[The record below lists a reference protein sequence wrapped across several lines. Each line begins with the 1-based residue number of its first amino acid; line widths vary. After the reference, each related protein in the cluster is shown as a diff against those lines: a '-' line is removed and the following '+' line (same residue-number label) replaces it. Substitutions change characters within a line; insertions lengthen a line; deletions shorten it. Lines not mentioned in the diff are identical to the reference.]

1 MSTRRRFPRSPRA
14 RLLLTLGL
22 LLLAGFLTSKLT
34 LRAVDEGVPAAG
46 PAGAES
52 PARTASGA
60 GKDRKRQSNKAKA
73 VQNSASATAASTTAN
88 QVATLEQRL
97 NHQEE
102 LLAAQQQQIA
112 KLVTMVE
119 EQKKLL
125 ERNTPPSDEAAQA
138 LNLGQAVSL
147 GEVASLAPVL
157 PVVAAG
163 GTAEGQALTTPATPS
178 STQSPPQEPQAYTPR
193 IMQLEK
199 TVEGISKGIAGFRFS
214 GDLRI
219 RSDNLWRSG
228 NSVAGPLQNLRGTYR
243 LRFNIDKN
251 ITDQV
256 NVHLQLGSGRFN
268 NPVTDDTEFG
278 GSNVRG
284 PIFLSEAW
292 VNWHPNT
299 HVNLQAGKMPE
310 VFQDYTRFMWDED
323 MRFNGGQES
332 FGLSPK
338 DNALGVTR
346 IDFMAGQYVLTNPN
360 VQVLPSAKACTPPP
374 PQVITTLPATITQP
388 APLPA
393 NCAYL
398 AAGYQP
404 GENVR
409 DSNLFDQ
416 GVFFKGKTNG
426 NWSHYMFTDF
436 LLYRNANQI
445 AFGSTPAG
453 SLLLTNNVLGVTVS
467 SPLPGTGNATTV
479 PGGAVYTAGH
489 FQIGRLAY
497 RITYDGW
504 QLHGE
509 SFPVFID
516 VQGSRNFG
524 AGFLR
529 NAWMATLNAG
539 EVRKR
544 GDIRFLYAYGAKDAN
559 SMISQYTDDHFG
571 SNTGVNIRTNMIR
584 FDLGLAKFLQWQN
597 ILYIQKEISGNDPA
611 RHFYVPIPA
620 GAATQYRAETQLFV
634 NF

>member
-1 MSTRRRFPRSPRA
+1 MITTRRFPRMPRA
-14 RLLLTLGL
+14 RLPLTLGL
-22 LLLAGFLTSKLT
+22 LLLAGCLTPSLT
-34 LRAVDEGVPAAG
+34 LRAADEGVPAAG
-46 PAGAES
+46 PVGAAN
-52 PARTASGA
+52 PPQTASSA
-60 GKDRKRQSNKAKA
+60 GQDRKRHSSKAKA
-73 VQNSASATAASTTAN
+73 VQNSAAPAATTDEVAA
-88 QVATLEQRL
+88 LKERL
-97 NHQEE
+97 NHQEQ

-112 KLVTMVE
+112 KLVRVLE
-119 EQKKLL
+119 EQKTVV
-125 ERNTPPSDEAAQA
+125 ERTAAPSDESARAP
-138 LNLGQAVSL
+138 NL
-147 GEVASLAPVL
+147 GEVASLAPVI
-157 PVVAAG
+157 PVAAPG
-163 GTAEGQALTTPATPS
+163 GTAESQALATPATAPAA
-178 STQSPPQEPQAYTPR
+178 QNALQEPQAYTPR

-199 TVEGISKGIAGFRFS
+199 TVEGMSKGIAGFRFS

-228 NSVAGPLQNLRGTYR
+228 NSVAGPLQNLRGTNR

-284 PIFLSEAW
+284 PVFLSEAW

-299 HVNLQAGKMPE
+299 SVNLQAGKMPE

-332 FGLSPK
+332 FGVSPK

-388 APLPA
+388 TPLPA

-409 DSNLFDQ
+409 SSDLFDQ
-416 GVFFKGKTNG
+416 GVFFKGKING

-445 AFGSTPAG
+445 AFASTTAG
-453 SLLLTNNVLGVTVS
+453 APLLTNNVLGVTVS
-467 SPLPGTGNATTV
+467 GPLPGTGNATTV

-497 RITYDGW
+497 RLTYDGW

-516 VQGSRNFG
+516 IQGSRNFG

-539 EVRKR
+539 EIRKR

-584 FDLGLAKFLQWQN
+584 FDLGLAKSLQWQN

-611 RHFYVPIPA
+611 RNFYVPIPA

>member
-1 MSTRRRFPRSPRA
+1 MKKTRSVRRE
-14 RLLLTLGL
+14 LTEVILVAAVLTIPLKLG
-22 LLLAGFLTSKLT
+22 A
-34 LRAVDEGVPAAG
+34 ADQPAASG
-46 PAGAES
+46 GQGTKGVNSQSFDARKDRAGQSRAPGTTVS
-52 PARTASGA
+52 PASGEVAVLKQQLELQQKQLKLQQRHLEQLETAVAEQKELLNRTVQALQTYQPLQPPGILPPNVGQVASLQPVLPMPA
-60 GKDRKRQSNKAKA
+60 GKDA
-73 VQNSASATAASTTAN
+73 VASQAPTTSASS
-88 QVATLEQRL
+88 
-97 NHQEE
+97 
-102 LLAAQQQQIA
+102 
-112 KLVTMVE
+112 
-119 EQKKLL
+119 
-125 ERNTPPSDEAAQA
+125 
-138 LNLGQAVSL
+138 
-147 GEVASLAPVL
+147 
-157 PVVAAG
+157 
-163 GTAEGQALTTPATPS
+163 TPAQNAPE
-178 STQSPPQEPQAYTPR
+178 EPQAYTQR
-193 IMQLEK
+193 IQQLSK
-199 TVEGISKGIAGFRFS
+199 AVEGISQGVAGFKFS
-214 GDLRI
+214 GDIRI

-284 PIFLSEAW
+284 PVFLSEAW

-299 HVNLQAGKMPE
+299 SVNLQAGKMPE

-323 MRFNGGQES
+323 VRFNGAQEA
-332 FGLSPK
+332 FGWSPA

-346 IDFMAGQYVLTNPN
+346 IDFRAGQYVLTNPN

-388 APLPA
+388 SALPA
-393 NCAYL
+393 NCLYL
-398 AAGYQP
+398 TAGYQP

-409 DSNLFDQ
+409 DSDLFDQ
-416 GVFFKGKTNG
+416 GVFVKGKITD

-436 LLYRNANQI
+436 LLYRNASQI
-445 AFGSTPAG
+445 AFGSATNGA
-453 SLLLTNNVLGVTVS
+453 LLLTNNVLGVAVS
-467 SPLPGTGNATTV
+467 SALPGTGNATTV

-489 FQIGRLAY
+489 FQIGRLGY
-497 RITYDGW
+497 RLTYDGW
-504 QLHGE
+504 RFRGE
-509 SFPVFID
+509 SFPMFVD

-539 EVRKR
+539 EIRKR
-544 GDIRFLYAYGAKDAN
+544 GDIRFLYSYGAKDAN

-584 FDLGLAKFLQWQN
+584 FDLGLARFLQWQN
-597 ILYIQKEISGNDPA
+597 IVYIQKEISGDDPA
-611 RHFYVPIPA
+611 RHFFVPIPA

>member
-1 MSTRRRFPRSPRA
+1 MSTRRRYSRNAQA
-14 RLLLTLGL
+14 RLLALLGPV
-22 LLLAGFLTSKLT
+22 LLAGCLTSSLT
-34 LRAVDEGVPAAG
+34 LRATDEDAPATRPAATG
-46 PAGAES
+46 S
-52 PARTASGA
+52 QARTASTGS
-60 GKDRKRQSNKAKA
+60 KDRKRHFNK
-73 VQNSASATAASTTAN
+73 VQNSQNGASAAPGTAAAG
-88 QVATLEQRL
+88 QVAALEERL

-112 KLVTMVE
+112 RLVTALE

-125 ERNTPPSDEAAQA
+125 ERSTQPSEEAAQTP
-138 LNLGQAVSL
+138 NLGQ
-147 GEVASLAPVL
+147 VASLAPMPPL
-157 PVVAAG
+157 LAG
-163 GTAEGQALTTPATPS
+163 GGATESQALATPAAPPS
-178 STQSPPQEPQAYTPR
+178 AQDPPQGPQAYTPR
-193 IMQLEK
+193 IVQLEK
-199 TVEGISKGIAGFRFS
+199 TVEGMSKGIAGFRFS

-228 NSVAGPLQNLRGTYR
+228 NSVASPLQNLRGTYR

-284 PIFLSEAW
+284 PVFLSEGW

-299 HVNLQAGKMPE
+299 SVNLQAGKMPE

-332 FGLSPK
+332 FGVSPA

-374 PQVITTLPATITQP
+374 PQVITKLPATITQST
-388 APLPA
+388 PLPA

-398 AAGYQP
+398 AAGYKP

-409 DSNLFDQ
+409 SSDLFDQ
-416 GVFFKGKTNG
+416 GVFFKGKING

-445 AFGSTPAG
+445 AFGSTSAG
-453 SLLLTNNVLGVTVS
+453 ALLLTNNVLGVTVS
-467 SPLPGTGNATTV
+467 GPLPGTGNATTV

-497 RITYDGW
+497 RLTYDGW

-516 VQGSRNFG
+516 IQGSRNFG

-539 EVRKR
+539 EIRKR

-584 FDLGLAKFLQWQN
+584 FDLGLAKSLQWQN

-611 RHFYVPIPA
+611 RNFYVPIPA

>member
-1 MSTRRRFPRSPRA
+1 MLRRRRFSRNPQA
-14 RLLLTLGL
+14 RFLATLGL
-22 LLLAGFLTSKLT
+22 VLLAGCLIPSLA
-34 LRAVDEGVPAAG
+34 LRAADEGIPG
-46 PAGAES
+46 PG
-52 PARTASGA
+52 PFGA
-60 GKDRKRQSNKAKA
+60 GSPPQKADKDRKRHSGKAKT
-73 VQNSASATAASTTAN
+73 VQNSASATVD
-88 QVATLEQRL
+88 QVAALEERMK
-97 NHQEE
+97 HQEQ
-102 LLAAQQQQIA
+102 LLATQQQQIA
-112 KLVTMVE
+112 KLIAALE
-119 EQKKLL
+119 EQKKLPD
-125 ERNTPPSDEAAQA
+125 RNGQPSDQGVQVSS
-138 LNLGQAVSL
+138 LGQASSL

-157 PVVAAG
+157 PVAATAGAAG
-163 GTAEGQALTTPATPS
+163 SQALATPAASAPA
-178 STQSPPQEPQAYTPR
+178 QNLAQEPQAYTPR
-193 IMQLEK
+193 IDQLEK
-199 TVEGISKGIAGFRFS
+199 TVEGMSKGIAGFRFS
-214 GDLRI
+214 GDFRI

-243 LRFNIDKN
+243 LRFNVDKN
-251 ITDQV
+251 ITDKV
-256 NVHLQLGSGRFN
+256 NVHIQLGSGRFN

-284 PIFLSEAW
+284 PVFLSEAW

-299 HVNLQAGKMPE
+299 SINLQAGKMPE

-323 MRFNGGQES
+323 MRFNGGQEV
-332 FGLSPK
+332 FGTSPR
-338 DNALGVTR
+338 DNALGITR
-346 IDFMAGQYVLTNPN
+346 VDFMAGQYVLTNPN

-374 PQVITTLPATITQP
+374 PQVITTLPATIAQP
-388 APLPA
+388 TPLPA

-409 DSNLFDQ
+409 SSDLFDQ
-416 GVFFKGKTNG
+416 GVFFKGKING

-436 LLYRNANQI
+436 LLYRNASQV
-445 AFGSTPAG
+445 AFGSTTAG
-453 SLLLTNNVLGVTVS
+453 AALLTNNVLGVTLS

-497 RITYDGW
+497 RITYGGW
-504 QLHGE
+504 QLHKE
-509 SFPVFID
+509 SFPVFVD
-516 VQGSRNFG
+516 LQGSRNFG

-539 EVRKR
+539 EIRKR
-544 GDIRFLYAYGAKDAN
+544 GDIRFLYAYGEKDAN

-584 FDLGLAKFLQWQN
+584 FDVGLAKFLQWQN

-611 RHFYVPIPA
+611 RNFYVSIPA
-620 GAATQYRAETQLFV
+620 GAGTQYRAETQLFV

>member
-1 MSTRRRFPRSPRA
+1 MSTKRRLSRGHRA
-14 RLLLTLGL
+14 RLPITLGL
-22 LLLAGFLTSKLT
+22 FLLAGSLTPNFT
-34 LRAVDEGVPAAG
+34 LRASEDIPAAG

-52 PARTASGA
+52 PARTASSA
-60 GKDRKRQSNKAKA
+60 GKDRQRYSNKAKT
-73 VQNSASATAASTTAN
+73 VQNGASAATATRTAG
-88 QVATLEQRL
+88 QVAALEQRL
-97 NHQEE
+97 NRQEE

-112 KLVTMVE
+112 KLVTVVE

-125 ERNTPPSDEAAQA
+125 ERNTPPSDLAAPTP
-138 LNLGQAVSL
+138 NSGQAASL

-157 PVVAAG
+157 PVAAAVGAAG
-163 GTAEGQALTTPATPS
+163 SQALATPAASAPA
-178 STQSPPQEPQAYTPR
+178 QNLAQEPQAYTPR
-193 IMQLEK
+193 IVQLEK
-199 TVEGISKGIAGFRFS
+199 TVEGMSKGIAGFKFS

-284 PIFLSEAW
+284 PVFLSEAW

-299 HVNLQAGKMPE
+299 SVNLQAGKMPE

-332 FGLSPK
+332 FGVSPK

-597 ILYIQKEISGNDPA
+597 ILYIQKEISGTDPA